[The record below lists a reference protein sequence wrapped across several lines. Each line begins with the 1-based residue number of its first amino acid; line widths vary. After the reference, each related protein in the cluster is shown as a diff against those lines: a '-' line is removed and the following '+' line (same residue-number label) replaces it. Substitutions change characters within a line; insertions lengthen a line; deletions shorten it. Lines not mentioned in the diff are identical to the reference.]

1 MQTSQT
7 DYNKLIPIG
16 VLFNLAQVQEMKL
29 LRIPTAKKLIDK
41 GLIEIVK
48 IGVKTHISRTE
59 LIRFLSEQTIP
70 KAS

>member
-1 MQTSQT
+1 MTTT
-7 DYNKLIPIG
+7 DYNKLIPNG